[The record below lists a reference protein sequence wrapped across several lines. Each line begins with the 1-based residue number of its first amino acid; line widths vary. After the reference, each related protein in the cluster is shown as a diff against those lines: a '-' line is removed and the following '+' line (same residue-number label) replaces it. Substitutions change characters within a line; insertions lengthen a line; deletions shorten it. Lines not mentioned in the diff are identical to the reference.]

1 MEDGRRGVPSLLACT
16 GEHIASNMSELIG
29 WTPLVELKKITQKVG
44 LDARLVAKLE
54 FYQPLSSVKDRSA
67 LRMIEDAEEKGLI
80 KPGVTTLAEPTGGN
94 LGIGIILVAIQ
105 KGYRFIA
112 VMPAQY
118 SLDKQILLQWLGAE
132 VQLIDPTKGIDGLI
146 ERTEELKKQIP
157 NVHVLDQ
164 FTNLA
169 NPDAHFRWTG
179 PEIWEDTAGKID
191 IFVAG
196 SGSGGTVT
204 GVGKYLKTKNP
215 NIKIVCVE
223 PAESPVISG
232 GEPGPHIIQGLGPG
246 LIPENLDTSVIDEVV
261 TVSSEE
267 AMANARRLAVEEG
280 VLGGISSG
288 AALAASLKLAAKEE
302 NKGKMIVMVLP
313 SGGER
318 DTGGKID
325 ILVAGSGSGGTV
337 SGAGKYL
344 KMKNPNVK
352 IVCVEPAESP
362 VISDAV
368 ESFRGQRGLHKIQ
381 GVGPGFIPTNLDMS
395 VIDEVLTV
403 TSNEAMANARRLA
416 VEEGLLVGISSGA
429 ALAAS
434 LKVASRVENKGKMI
448 VMVFPSGGER
458 YTNSALFAQVREECI
473 NMTF

>member
-1 MEDGRRGVPSLLACT
+1 MEDGRRGMPSLLAST

-29 WTPLVELKKITQKVG
+29 WTPLVELKKITQKDG
-44 LDARLVAKLE
+44 LDTRLVAKLE

-80 KPGVTTLAEPTGGN
+80 EPGVTTLVEPTSGN

-112 VMPAQY
+112 VVPAQY
-118 SLDKQILLQWLGAE
+118 SLDKQILLRWLGAE
-132 VQLIDPTKGIDGLI
+132 VQLTDPMKGIDGLM

-164 FTNLA
+164 FTNPA

-223 PAESPVISG
+223 PSESPVISG
-232 GEPGPHIIQGLGPG
+232 GEAGPHKIQGLGPG
-246 LIPENLDTSVIDEVV
+246 FIPTNLDTSVIDEVV

-302 NKGKMIVMVLP
+302 NKGKMIVMV
-313 SGGER
+313 
-318 DTGGKID
+318 I
-325 ILVAGSGSGGTV
+325 
-337 SGAGKYL
+337 
-344 KMKNPNVK
+344 
-352 IVCVEPAESP
+352 
-362 VISDAV
+362 
-368 ESFRGQRGLHKIQ
+368 
-381 GVGPGFIPTNLDMS
+381 
-395 VIDEVLTV
+395 
-403 TSNEAMANARRLA
+403 
-416 VEEGLLVGISSGA
+416 
-429 ALAAS
+429 
-434 LKVASRVENKGKMI
+434 
-448 VMVFPSGGER
+448 PSGGER
-458 YTNSALFAQVREECI
+458 YANSILFAEVKEECVK
-473 NMTF
+473 MTF

>member
-1 MEDGRRGVPSLLACT
+1 MEDGRRGVPSLLAST

-80 KPGVTTLAEPTGGN
+80 KPGVTTLVEPTSGN

-118 SLDKQILLQWLGAE
+118 SLDKQILLRWLGAE
-132 VQLIDPTKGIDGLI
+132 VQLTDPTKGIDGLI

-164 FTNLA
+164 FTNPA

-232 GEPGPHIIQGLGPG
+232 GEPGPHKIQGVGAG
-246 LIPENLDTSVIDEVV
+246 MIPENLDTSVIDEVV

-318 DTGGKID
+318 YANS
-325 ILVAGSGSGGTV
+325 ILFEE
-337 SGAGKYL
+337 
-344 KMKNPNVK
+344 VK
-352 IVCVEPAESP
+352 
-362 VISDAV
+362 
-368 ESFRGQRGLHKIQ
+368 
-381 GVGPGFIPTNLDMS
+381 
-395 VIDEVLTV
+395 
-403 TSNEAMANARRLA
+403 
-416 VEEGLLVGISSGA
+416 
-429 ALAAS
+429 
-434 LKVASRVENKGKMI
+434 
-448 VMVFPSGGER
+448 
-458 YTNSALFAQVREECI
+458 EECVK
-473 NMTF
+473 MTF

>member
-1 MEDGRRGVPSLLACT
+1 MEDGRRGVPSLLAST

-29 WTPLVELKKITQKVG
+29 WTPLVELKKITQKDG

-80 KPGVTTLAEPTGGN
+80 KPGVTTLVEPTSGN

-118 SLDKQILLQWLGAE
+118 SLDKQILLRWLGAE
-132 VQLIDPTKGIDGLI
+132 VQLTDPMKGIDGLM

-164 FTNLA
+164 FTNPA

-191 IFVAG
+191 IFVAA

-232 GEPGPHIIQGLGPG
+232 GEPGPHKIQGVGPG

-318 DTGGKID
+318 
-325 ILVAGSGSGGTV
+325 
-337 SGAGKYL
+337 Y
-344 KMKNPNVK
+344 
-352 IVCVEPAESP
+352 
-362 VISDAV
+362 
-368 ESFRGQRGLHKIQ
+368 
-381 GVGPGFIPTNLDMS
+381 
-395 VIDEVLTV
+395 
-403 TSNEAMANARRLA
+403 ANS
-416 VEEGLLVGISSGA
+416 I
-429 ALAAS
+429 
-434 LKVASRVENKGKMI
+434 
-448 VMVFPSGGER
+448 
-458 YTNSALFAQVREECI
+458 LFAEVKEECVK
-473 NMTF
+473 MTF